1 MPTAALRA
9 ALLLAIA
16 ALGSAADPA
25 PKPPLRDFL
34 GLNGHFTFK
43 PELYRQVCRLARN
56 YHNLSWDV
64 KAIGEPITLPRCVN
78 GVDWTRDVYGRWAA
92 AGIETDLCIMLN
104 GFGPELADYRQRWA
118 DHEPWAFAYGKA
130 LAEAFGPSHAKLATS
145 FEIGNEPGTGFD
157 ADTYRLV
164 FKAMAEGIRAG
175 DAKAVI
181 LTAAAKPDARDA
193 YAIDLSRH
201 FAEPELLPLYDAINV
216 HTYAVIPRK
225 DPTECPWTRGFPE
238 SAEVDY
244 LQGVDATIAWRDR
257 NAPGKRVWVTEFGY
271 DACTPEAMARRKDWA
286 AKLDWQGVPDLQ
298 QAQYL
303 VRSILLLAE
312 RDVERAYIYFYDD
325 DDSPSVHGCSGLTRG
340 FKPKPAFWAVKQ
352 LSETLGGYRFSRTV
366 TARAGE
372 LRVDELAAVDDPTRL
387 AWVAWSPTGM
397 RTDRKAAFVP
407 REAEVTLDHLPGRV
421 EHVIGMATAD
431 VAPAATTWTPAGDGT
446 FRLTVGESP
455 TYVLMR
461 R

>member
-1 MPTAALRA
+1 MRTFLRGLALLSFAAFTAA
-9 ALLLAIA
+9 
-16 ALGSAADPA
+16 ADST
-25 PKPPLRDFL
+25 PKPLLRDFL
-34 GLNGHFTFK
+34 GVNGHFTFK
-43 PELYRQVCRLARN
+43 PELYRQTCRLARN
-56 YHNLSWDV
+56 YHSLNWDV
-64 KAIGEPITLPRCVN
+64 KAIGDPITLPRCVN
-78 GVDWTRDVYGRWAA
+78 GVEWTRDVYGRWAA
-92 AGIETDLCIMLN
+92 AGIETDICIMLN
-104 GFGPELADYRQRWA
+104 GFGPELADYRHQWA
-118 DHEPWAFAYGKA
+118 DHERWAFAYGKA
-130 LAEAFGPSHAKLATS
+130 IAAAFGPSGAKLATS

-175 DAKAVI
+175 DAKALI
-181 LTAAAKPDARDA
+181 LTAAAKPDAHDA

-201 FAEPELLPLYDAINV
+201 FAERELLPLYDAINV

-225 DPTECPWTRGFPE
+225 DPTECPWTRGYPE
-238 SAEVDY
+238 SPEVDY

-271 DACTPEAMARRKDWA
+271 DACTPEAMTRRKDWS

-303 VRSILLLAE
+303 VRSAMLFAE
-312 RDVERAYIYFYDD
+312 RDVDRAYIYFFDD

-352 LSETLGGYRFSRTV
+352 LSDTLGAYRFSRV
-366 TARAGE
+366 VAKRAGE
-372 LRVDELAAVDDPTRL
+372 LCVDEFVGGDDPAQV
-387 AWVAWSPTGM
+387 AWVVWSPSGM

-421 EHVIGMATAD
+421 ERALAMAVAD
-431 VAPAATTWTPAGDGT
+431 GAPAAVHWTPARDGAIRAT
-446 FRLTVGESP
+446 IGESP
-455 TYVLMR
+455 IYLLMR